1 MERSIVFEVPETT
14 IKIVFELLEE
24 AIDLIEEKICLF
36 QNRKGFSMHRK
47 LGK

>member
-1 MERSIVFEVPETT
+1 MERSTVFEAPETT
-14 IKIVFELLEE
+14 IKIVSELLEE
-24 AIDLIEEKICLF
+24 AIDLIEEKTCLF